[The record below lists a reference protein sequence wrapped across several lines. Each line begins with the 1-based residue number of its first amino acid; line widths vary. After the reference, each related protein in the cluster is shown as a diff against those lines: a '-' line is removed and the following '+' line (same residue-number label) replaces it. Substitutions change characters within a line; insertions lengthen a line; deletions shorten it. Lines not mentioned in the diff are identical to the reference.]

1 MAASIWRKMELRR
14 YPTQPWPA
22 IGVVVWRKN
31 NGVDETLIIR
41 RGKPPGM
48 GQWGLIGGAQEVG
61 ETFFECAIREA
72 REEAGIVI
80 KPFAIITAIDGI
92 TRDEQQKVMYH
103 YSIVEVNA
111 QWESGEAAPA
121 SDVTDARWITMP
133 KLRSLNV
140 WSEMLRV
147 VELAYVQRQAL

>member
-1 MAASIWRKMELRR
+1 MDVRR

-22 IGVVVWRKN
+22 IGVVVWR
-31 NGVDETLIIR
+31 GEETLIIR
-41 RGKPPGM
+41 RGKPPGL

-72 REEAGIVI
+72 REEAGIEI
-80 KPFAIITAIDGI
+80 SPFNIITAIDGI
-92 TRDEQQKVMYH
+92 TRDDQQKVQYH

-111 QWESGEAAPA
+111 HWISGEAVAD
-121 SDVTDARWITMP
+121 SDVTDARWVTLP
-133 KLRSLNV
+133 ELRGLNV

-147 VELAYVQRQAL
+147 VELAHLQCTGA

>member
-1 MAASIWRKMELRR
+1 MAASTWHKMEYRR

-22 IGVVVWRKN
+22 IGVVVWR
-31 NGVDETLIIR
+31 GDETLIIR
-41 RGKPPGM
+41 RGKPPGQ

-72 REEAGIVI
+72 REEAGIEI
-80 KPFAIITAIDGI
+80 NPFNIITAIDGI
-92 TRDEQQKVMYH
+92 TRDGDGNVQYH

-111 QWESGEAAPA
+111 HWVSGEAVAA
-121 SDVTDARWITMP
+121 SDVTDVRWVTMTE
-133 KLRSLNV
+133 LRSLNV

-147 VELAYVQRQAL
+147 VELAYALRGA